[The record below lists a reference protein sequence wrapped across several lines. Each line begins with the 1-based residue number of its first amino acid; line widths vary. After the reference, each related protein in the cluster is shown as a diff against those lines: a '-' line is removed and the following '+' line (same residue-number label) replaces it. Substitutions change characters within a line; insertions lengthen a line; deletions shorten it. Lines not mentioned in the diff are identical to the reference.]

1 MQRARTIS
9 NKRKCQFGPRVRGS
23 ERIGAIKR
31 GGVNTQEERHNLV
44 RRVWNKLRKIQK
56 FSQAERGGA
65 LGGWARLAGGLD
77 LGLEVYE
84 SRGGLIKE
92 EDLGVGQDAASN
104 CNPCSDPGISN

>member
-1 MQRARTIS
+1 MHHASCIFQRYTSGAW
-9 NKRKCQFGPRVRGS
+9 GPRVRGS

-65 LGGWARLAGGLD
+65 LGGWARLAGDLD
-77 LGLEVYE
+77 LGLSAFGRLSVAFRRHS
-84 SRGGLIKE
+84 SRSREQGEIT
-92 EDLGVGQDAASN
+92 
-104 CNPCSDPGISN
+104 I